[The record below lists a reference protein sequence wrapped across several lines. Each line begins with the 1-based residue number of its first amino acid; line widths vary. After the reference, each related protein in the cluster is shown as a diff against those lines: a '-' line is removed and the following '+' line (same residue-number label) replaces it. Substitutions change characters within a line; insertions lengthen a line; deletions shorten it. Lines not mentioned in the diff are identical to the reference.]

1 VSARLAY
8 EAATVGY
15 PGVTVVRD
23 ASLGVAPGE
32 VVGLIGPNGAG
43 KSTLLRAVT
52 GAARVSAGRIIL
64 SGEPLDTL
72 GPRERARIVGVVPQ
86 TVSASFAFS
95 AREFVL
101 MGRHPHLGRLQ
112 HVSISDIALAEEV
125 MERTDTLRL
134 ADEPVDTLSGGDL
147 QRLALAQAL
156 AQEPSVLLL
165 DEATSHL
172 DLNHRLQ
179 VLDLVRDLADGG
191 LAVLAVF
198 HDLDLAARFSD
209 RLGVVANG
217 ALGPVGPPADV
228 LTAPLLSRVFG
239 VRAVVGTDPVTGSVA
254 VTPVLREGAVT
265 GERCGRVLVIGGSG
279 TAAGLLRRLHLAGYE
294 VGAAA
299 LNRGDVDQAVAETL
313 GLERVDLPAFGEV
326 DSAAE
331 TAVAR
336 MASEADVVV
345 VCEVPFGR
353 ANLGNLRAIAGAAAK
368 TVLVGE
374 FGAEREFSGGDATA
388 LVDRLRDAGAL
399 TVVDTER
406 AVAEVD
412 RLTSSACSPRLDR

>member
-1 VSARLAY
+1 MSGRLAY
-8 EAATVGY
+8 AGATVGY

-23 ASLGVAPGE
+23 ASLEVAPGE

-52 GAARVSAGRIIL
+52 GTAQVTGGAVRLAGRGL
-64 SGEPLDTL
+64 AEYS
-72 GPRERARIVGVVPQ
+72 PRERARIVGVVPQ
-86 TVSASFAFS
+86 AVSAAFAFS

-101 MGRHPHLGRLQ
+101 MGRHPHLARLQ
-112 HVSISDIALAEEV
+112 HTGAADLELAERV

-209 RLGVVANG
+209 RLGVVAAG
-217 ALGPVGPPADV
+217 SLGPVGPPPEV
-228 LTAPLLSRVFG
+228 LTAHLLADVFG
-239 VRAVVGTDPVTGSVA
+239 VRAVVGTDAVTGSVA

-265 GERCGRVLVIGGSG
+265 GERSGRVLVVGGSG
-279 TAAGLLRRLHLAGYE
+279 SAAGLLRSLHLAGYE
-294 VGAAA
+294 VAAAA

-313 GLERVDLPAFGEV
+313 GLERIDLPAFGEV
-326 DSAAE
+326 DEAAE
-331 TAVAR
+331 RAVAH
-336 MASEADVVV
+336 MAQSADATV

-353 ANLGNLRAIAGAAAK
+353 ANLGNLRALAGVAK
-368 TVLVGE
+368 RTLMIGA
-374 FGAEREFSGGDATA
+374 FGPEREFSGGEASA
-388 LVDRLRDAGAL
+388 LVESLVRDGAL
-399 TVVDTER
+399 VVADTQA
-406 AVAEVD
+406 AVDAVG
-412 RLTSSACSPRLDR
+412 RLTAREGSPPSGR

>member
-23 ASLGVAPGE
+23 ATLGVAPGE

-86 TVSASFAFS
+86 TVSAAFAFS

-112 HVSISDIALAEEV
+112 HVSASDIALAEEV

-156 AQEPSVLLL
+156 AQQPSVLLL

-209 RLGVVANG
+209 RLGVVAEG
-217 ALGPVGPPADV
+217 SLGPIGSPPEV
-228 LTAPLLSRVFG
+228 LTAPLLAQVFG
-239 VRAVVGTDPVTGSVA
+239 VRAVVGTDAVTGAVA
-254 VTPVLREGAVT
+254 VTPVLREEAVT
-265 GERCGRVLVIGGSG
+265 GDRCGRVLVVGGSG
-279 TAAGLLRRLHLAGYE
+279 TAAPLLRRLHLAGYE
-294 VGAAA
+294 VAAAA
-299 LNRGDVDQAVAETL
+299 LNRGDVDQAVAEAL
-313 GLERVDLPAFGEV
+313 GLERVDLPAFGEI
-326 DSAAE
+326 DARAE
-331 TAVAR
+331 AEVVR
-336 MASEADVVV
+336 MAAAADAVV

-353 ANLGNLRAIAGAAAK
+353 ANLGNLRALGRAAARS
-368 TVLVGE
+368 VLIGE
-374 FGAEREFSGGDATA
+374 FGPEREFSGGEATDVVA
-388 LVDRLRDAGAL
+388 RLVSAGAV
-399 TVVDTER
+399 TVVDSGE
-406 AVAEVD
+406 ALAEVE
-412 RLTSSACSPRLDR
+412 RLTCACGPHSDR

>member
-1 VSARLAY
+1 VSARLTYAD
-8 EAATVGY
+8 ATVGY
-15 PGVTVVRD
+15 PGVTVVRG
-23 ASLGVAPGE
+23 ATLGVPGGE

-52 GAARVSAGRIIL
+52 GTARVTGGSITLAGQ
-64 SGEPLDTL
+64 PLAAI

-86 TVSASFAFS
+86 AVSATFAFS

-101 MGRHPHLGRLQ
+101 LGRHPHLGRLQ
-112 HVSISDIALAEEV
+112 HVGPTDISLAERV

-179 VLDLVRDLADGG
+179 VLDLVRDLADSG

-313 GLERVDLPAFGEV
+313 ALERVDLPAFGEV

-331 TAVAR
+331 RAVAR
-336 MASEADVVV
+336 MASEADAVV

-368 TVLVGE
+368 TVFVGE

-388 LVDRLRDAGAL
+388 LVDQLRDAGAL

-406 AVAEVD
+406 AVAKID
-412 RLTSSACSPRLDR
+412 RLTSPECSPRSDR

>member
-1 VSARLAY
+1 MSGRLTYA
-8 EAATVGY
+8 EATVGY
-15 PGVTVVRD
+15 PGVTVVRS
-23 ASLGVAPGE
+23 ASLSVAPGE

-52 GAARVSAGRIIL
+52 GTAHVTSGAVLFAGR
-64 SGEPLDTL
+64 EL
-72 GPRERARIVGVVPQ
+72 GRYSPRERACIVGVVPQ
-86 TVSASFAFS
+86 SVSASFAFS

-112 HVSISDIALAEEV
+112 HPGAADLELAEQV

-179 VLDLVRDLADGG
+179 VLDLVRELADGG

-209 RLGVVANG
+209 RLGVVAAG
-217 ALGPVGPPADV
+217 SLGPVGSPDEV
-228 LTAPLLSRVFG
+228 LTAPLLAEVFG
-239 VRAVVGTDPVTGSVA
+239 VRAVVGTDAVTGSVS
-254 VTPVLREGAVT
+254 VTPVLREGAVS
-265 GERCGRVLVIGGSG
+265 GEESGRVLVVGGSG
-279 TAAGLLRRLHLAGYE
+279 TAAALLRRLHLAGYE
-294 VGAAA
+294 VAAAA

-326 DSAAE
+326 DEAAE
-331 TAVAR
+331 REVAR
-336 MASEADVVV
+336 MAGAADAVI

-353 ANLGNLRAIAGAAAK
+353 ANLGNLRAVAGAAK
-368 TVLVGE
+368 RTVLIGS
-374 FGAEREFSGGDATA
+374 FGPEREFSGGQASA
-388 LVDRLRDAGAL
+388 LVESLVTGGAR
-399 TVVDTER
+399 VVSGADE
-406 AVAEVD
+406 AVAAAR
-412 RLTSSACSPRLDR
+412 RLTRHAGSLQSGR

>member
-1 VSARLAY
+1 MSARLAY
-8 EAATVGY
+8 ETATVGY
-15 PGVTVVRD
+15 PGVTVVRE
-23 ASLGVAPGE
+23 ATLGVAPGE

-52 GAARVSAGRIIL
+52 GAARVSAGRITL
-64 SGEPLDTL
+64 AGEPLAAI

-86 TVSASFAFS
+86 AVSAAFSFS

-112 HVSISDIALAEEV
+112 QVDSADISLAEEV

-134 ADEPVDTLSGGDL
+134 AAEPVDTLSGGDL

-179 VLDLVRDLADGG
+179 VLDLVRELADAG

-209 RLGVVANG
+209 RLGVVAAG
-217 ALGPVGPPADV
+217 LLGPIGPAPEV
-228 LTAPLLSRVFG
+228 LTVPLLARVFG
-239 VRAVVGTDPVTGSVA
+239 VRAVVGTDAVTGAVV
-254 VTPVLREGAVT
+254 VTPVLREEAVT
-265 GERCGRVLVIGGSG
+265 ETRRGRVLVVGGSG
-279 TAAGLLRRLHLAGYE
+279 TAAPLLRRLHLAGYE
-294 VGAAA
+294 VQAAA
-299 LNRGDVDQAVAETL
+299 LNRGDVDQAVAEAL
-313 GLERVDLPAFGEV
+313 GLERVDVPAFGEV
-326 DSAAE
+326 DAEAEAAVE
-331 TAVAR
+331 R
-336 MASEADVVV
+336 MAAGADAIV

-353 ANLGNLRAIAGAAAK
+353 ANLGNLRALARAAVR
-368 TVLVGE
+368 TVLIGR
-374 FGAEREFSGGDATA
+374 FGPEREFSGGEATA
-388 LVDRLRDAGAL
+388 LVDGLQAAGAV
-399 TVVDTER
+399 TVVEAGE
-406 AVAEVD
+406 AVAEVE
-412 RLTSSACSPRLDR
+412 RLTSADSPPSGR